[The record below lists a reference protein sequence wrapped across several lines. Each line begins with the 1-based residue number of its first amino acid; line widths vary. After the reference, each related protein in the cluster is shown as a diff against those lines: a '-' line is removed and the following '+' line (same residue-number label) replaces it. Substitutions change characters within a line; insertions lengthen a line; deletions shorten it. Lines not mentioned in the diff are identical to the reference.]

1 MVVLRNT
8 GNTLRTV
15 LVKVGQNYLHKI
27 NELQRVADCVEGY
40 KMVFNNT
47 LESKV
52 VTDKTLF
59 FLIQE
64 TIQFIQDGKVCFSLR
79 NRPFVLRKE
88 FQELFFFL

>member
-8 GNTLRTV
+8 ENTLRTV
-15 LVKVGQNYLHKI
+15 LVKVVQSYLHKI
-27 NELQRVADCVEGY
+27 NEPQRVVDCVERY

-52 VTDKTLF
+52 VTDKTHF

-64 TIQFIQDGKVCFSLR
+64 TLQFIQDSKVCFSLR

-88 FQELFFFL
+88 FQDLFFFL